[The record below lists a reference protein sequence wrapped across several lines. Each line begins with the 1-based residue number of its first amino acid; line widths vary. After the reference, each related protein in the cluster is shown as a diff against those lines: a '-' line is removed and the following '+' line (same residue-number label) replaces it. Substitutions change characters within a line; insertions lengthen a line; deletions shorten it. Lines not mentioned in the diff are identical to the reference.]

1 MYHYRK
7 PKTIAENVDANHD
20 GIRLPDGQASVKAKV
35 EGNIDHPLVSVT
47 GPEETSHDNHDKRD
61 GGPAVAFVVE
71 QEFGDLTVDGSSVT
85 KSGAPTSTAKKG
97 GEATVTEKG
106 NVAERSTSREGGKTP
121 MKGQPD
127 SGRAIVE
134 VLDRVDTPQLSATV
148 DGDGDVGVGV
158 VVGSRNFVGEPTAF
172 SVLPD
177 AGREDDRPCECPD
190 CCKRKPSRST
200 SSKSFIFLIKMILYH
215 YNYCCYRCGYFEKTF
230 IFFS

>member
-1 MYHYRK
+1 
-7 PKTIAENVDANHD
+7 VDDNPD
-20 GIRLPDGQASVKAKV
+20 GIRVTDGQASVEAKV
-35 EGNIDHPLVSVT
+35 EGNVDHPLVSVT
-47 GPEETSHDNHDKRD
+47 GPEETSHDNHNKRD
-61 GGPAVAFVVE
+61 GDPTTAFVVE
-71 QEFGDLTVDGSSVT
+71 QEFGDLTVDGASVS

-97 GEATVTEKG
+97 GEATVAAKG
-106 NVAERSTSREGGKTP
+106 NMAERSTSREGGKTP
-121 MKGQPD
+121 TKGQPD

-177 AGREDDRPCECPD
+177 AGREDDRPCECPN

-200 SSKSFIFLIKMILYH
+200 SSKCFIFL
-215 YNYCCYRCGYFEKTF
+215 N
-230 IFFS
+230 

>member
-1 MYHYRK
+1 
-7 PKTIAENVDANHD
+7 VDANHD

-97 GEATVTEKG
+97 GEATVTEKE

-127 SGRAIVE
+127 NGRAIVE